1 MQIFSSETFQHGT
14 LAYRITCPSSIHRLS
29 NGAAHDRLFRFQCPF
44 DDFLSESLT
53 ALKIFTLL
61 VSIQILYIV
70 FLPCTCRSLET

>member
-14 LAYRITCPSSIHRLS
+14 LAYRITCPSSIHGLS
-29 NGAAHDRLFRFQCPF
+29 NGAAHDRLFRFQCSF

-61 VSIQILYIV
+61 QILYIV